1 MYSGKEKPFLQG
13 LKDGL
18 PIGLGYIS
26 VSFSLGIYAKAAG
39 LSPALGFISSVINHA
54 SAGEYS
60 GYVLMA
66 ASAAFSELALMM
78 LIANLRYLLMSSA
91 LSQRI
96 PEQTGTLKRLF
107 LGFLIT
113 DEIFAAAI
121 SRKGEFSHTY
131 TYGLAVAAIPLWAL
145 GTCLGIIVGN
155 ILPVRFV
162 SALGVALYGMFL
174 AVIIPRAKAD
184 HKVAVFIGISFI
196 VSLVLNKATMFSG
209 ISDGIKIILVTIVV
223 SGLAAMLCPVEQEG
237 ENE

>member
-1 MYSGKEKPFLQG
+1 MRSITERPFLQG

-39 LSPALGFISSVINHA
+39 LSPSLGFISSVINHA

-66 ASAAFSELALMM
+66 ASATFAELALMM
-78 LIANLRYLLMSSA
+78 LIANLRYLLMSSS

-121 SRKGEFSHTY
+121 SRKGEFSHVY

-145 GTCLGIIVGN
+145 GTALGIIVGN
-155 ILPVRFV
+155 VLPIRFV

-184 HKVAVFIGISFI
+184 RKVALFIGVSFA
-196 VSLVLNKATMFSG
+196 VSLAVNKLSLFSG
-209 ISDGIKIILVTIVV
+209 ISDGIKIIFVTILV
-223 SGLAAMLCPVEQEG
+223 SGLAAAFCPVEQEADD
-237 ENE
+237 E